1 MPPIPHAHE
10 KAILAVVGETMQADT
25 DWERL
30 RSRKVKWE
38 LIPADSREL
47 VVPYLSVQDNLLGLN
62 VALTT
67 KKDKLREELEK
78 SYEKAVI
85 PAFDAYCFTNENNF
99 AGLRWVIKKGID
111 LRSLTLS
118 LNADEEAGLE
128 KVTERDEVLW
138 CLVDRKIPDMAAL
151 YITKSQARDTSKHST
166 EWNESLSTLWIAAS
180 NGYAPVVRALIDR
193 GADINKV
200 ADNGV
205 PPLFIASENGHVDVV
220 HVLLEQGADI
230 DKAYNH
236 GVTPLYALMTK
247 CLMTLDG

>member
-1 MPPIPHAHE
+1 
-10 KAILAVVGETMQADT
+10 MQADT
-25 DWERL
+25 DLERL
-30 RSRKVKWE
+30 RSKKVKWE

-85 PAFDAYCFTNENNF
+85 PAFDAYPFTNENNF

-128 KVTERDEVLW
+128 KVTELGW
-138 CLVDRKIPDMAAL
+138 GF
-151 YITKSQARDTSKHST
+151 SS
-166 EWNESLSTLWIAAS
+166 
-180 NGYAPVVRALIDR
+180 
-193 GADINKV
+193 
-200 ADNGV
+200 
-205 PPLFIASENGHVDVV
+205 
-220 HVLLEQGADI
+220 
-230 DKAYNH
+230 
-236 GVTPLYALMTK
+236 
-247 CLMTLDG
+247 